1 MRQIHGA
8 DLQEFMPLQEYAS
21 HGGWRG
27 WHTETGVH
35 AALFTLLMW
44 EILFGP
50 ALTADAFTSRY
61 QVIADDCG

>member
-1 MRQIHGA
+1 M
-8 DLQEFMPLQEYAS
+8 LLQEYAS

-44 EILFGP
+44 DILFGP

-61 QVIADDCG
+61 QVIASDCA